1 MKIQFFIFL
10 FLFSSCFNKT
20 SKIVSANEIY
30 KQQNKEF
37 DKKKLDNTIFKVVKY
52 YNSKDEKEFNKLIHP
67 DIGLYILY
75 RNGSYDFWEKI
86 KLLHFKKEWNNDSKI
101 SYWLKDRMKNQIIK
115 TDNVI
120 HKYSN
125 RVIECESIKAEGL
138 FIVDDSDLKYILSNT
153 IKQFIR
159 TGEVEKKWDDELKSK
174 LKEIKKW
181 EDTNQRIVLTIKES
195 GFYGN
200 SFIFYLSKIENNWY
214 ITIIDFITTDCSS

>member
-1 MKIQFFIFL
+1 MKIQFLIFL

-20 SKIVSANEIY
+20 SKIVSVNEIY
-30 KQQNKEF
+30 KQQNQEF
-37 DKKKLDNTIFKVVKY
+37 DKKKLDSTIFKVIKY
-52 YNSKDEKEFNKLIHP
+52 YNSKEEKKFNKLIHP

-86 KLLHFKKEWNNDSKI
+86 KLLHFEKEWKDDSKI

-120 HKYSN
+120 HKYPN

-153 IKQFIR
+153 IKQFIK
-159 TGEVEKKWDDELKSK
+159 TGEVEKKREGELKSK
-174 LKEIKKW
+174 LKEIKNW
-181 EDTNQRIVLTIKES
+181 EHTNQRIVLTIKES

-200 SFIFYLSKIENNWY
+200 SFIFYLSNIENNWY
-214 ITIIDFITTDCSS
+214 ITIIDFITADCSS